1 MSKGEVKLALATT
14 AEAFPS
20 EAATVT
26 APTENPSAPKPED
39 GLNAFAAEKVRPA
52 KSTRWSAPQARPL
65 IKGAAIAV
73 IGIAVGAGAAVAYQ
87 QWSTRTRS
95 AQLTIETVPSGLE
108 VSVDGKSRGLTPLT
122 LTLPPRA
129 YDAVVGSGND
139 QRVIKTTL
147 APGAQMVQRLEV
159 TASPAPAVS
168 GVLLV
173 ETVPPAL
180 PIKVDGIDQGIS
192 PLTLQN
198 VAPGEHDVMLAS
210 GRETL
215 HRKVTVRGGET
226 MSLLLT
232 AAGTGQSSVAAGWLT
247 FDAPI
252 ALQIRESGSLLGS
265 TESDRL
271 LIAAGNHTLDFANP
285 DLGFTQRLTVNVTSG
300 KTSAV
305 QIKVPN
311 GTLSLNA
318 QPWAQVWVDG
328 TRVGETPIGNLVRPI
343 GRHEVV
349 FRHPELGERRETVM
363 VTTLQPTRLGVDLRR
378 KSQ

>member
-1 MSKGEVKLALATT
+1 MSRGEVKLALATT
-14 AEAFPS
+14 AEALPS

-26 APTENPSAPKPED
+26 APTENPPAPKPED
-39 GLNAFAAEKVRPA
+39 GLDAFAAEKVPPA
-52 KSTRWSAPQARPL
+52 KSTRWSAPRARPL
-65 IKGAAIAV
+65 IKGAAIAG
-73 IGIAVGAGAAVAYQ
+73 IGIAVGAGAAAAYQ
-87 QWSTRTRS
+87 KWSTRTRS

-108 VSVDGKSRGLTPLT
+108 VSLDGKSRGLTPLT
-122 LTLPPRA
+122 LTLPARA

-180 PIKVDGIDQGIS
+180 PIKVDGIDRGLS

-198 VAPGEHDVMLAS
+198 VAPGEHDVMLAN

-226 MSLLLT
+226 MSLLVT